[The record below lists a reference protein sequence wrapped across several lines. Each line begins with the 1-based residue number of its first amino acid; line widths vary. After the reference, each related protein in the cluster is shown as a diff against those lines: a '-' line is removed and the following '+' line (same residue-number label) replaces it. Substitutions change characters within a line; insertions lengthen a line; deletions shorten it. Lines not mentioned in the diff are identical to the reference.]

1 MNTQKPKSS
10 ALSDHILPVSA
21 TMIGV
26 CITVITL
33 FKVTKLHLRTYVD
46 ELMGFDTLF
55 FSISCFLSYTSIRI
69 NKQNKLEKFADILF
83 MIGLF
88 IMVIIGLLILRFE

>member
-1 MNTQKPKSS
+1 MNTKQKKSD

-33 FKVTKLHLRTYVD
+33 FKVTGFHLKTYAD
-46 ELMGFDTLF
+46 EILGCDTLF
-55 FSISCFLSYTSIRI
+55 FIMSCLLSSTSLRIKNSNKYEKIADYCFL
-69 NKQNKLEKFADILF
+69 F
-83 MIGLF
+83 GLF
-88 IMVIIGLLILRFE
+88 VMVAIGFFNIAY